1 MGKAKIAF
9 VRKNWPLMSAG
20 KANGIDYTVDV
31 IKDAYDKT
39 VWDRKTLSI
48 FLDHR
53 PYEAATWVGEVKNPH
68 IEGDS
73 LKGDIYIYDP
83 VLVNKLEAGA
93 KFGISPELEGRE
105 ENGEMREM
113 RFLNF
118 NVVFEPAVKTTY
130 LNKDGKEVRTNYI
143 NQKFFL
149 SAQSEKEVLIEQ
161 VVDPAM
167 ARFCFVDSDGNLCR
181 WYPQNGRIL
190 NMQDEEKKEGNDV
203 KEETKTEEASKEEPK
218 QESSQEST
226 QELSEIK
233 EMLKRVLEENKAIK
247 EELKK
252 KKDKYPEEKKEDYPA
267 PEELA
272 KKKKEKY
279 PKEKYPEYPKME
291 EENRQKLGED
301 LPEDIIE
308 ALREVNSEYTD
319 FVKEYIK
326 EHKGEGSVAEL
337 MKKAAKEWKAK
348 QKEKEQE
355 ETKKSLQ
362 ENRKTVPQAGE
373 TQKLSEVQFEELD
386 AELAKFLLEQQATL
400 SER

>member
-1 MGKAKIAF
+1 MGESKKVF

-20 KANGIDYTVDV
+20 KANGIYYSPDV
-31 IKDAYDKT
+31 IRKAFNDT
-39 VWDRKTLSI
+39 VWDRKTTSI

-53 PYEAATWVGEVKNPH
+53 PYEASTWVGEVKNLH
-68 IEGDS
+68 LDGED
-73 LKGDIYIYDP
+73 LRGDIYIYD
-83 VLVNKLEAGA
+83 LNTINKLEAGA

-105 ENGEMREM
+105 ENEEMKEM
-113 RFLNF
+113 KFLNF
-118 NVVFEPAVKTTY
+118 SVVFEPAVKTTY
-130 LNKDGKEVRTNYI
+130 LNKDSGGVRTNYV
-143 NQKFFL
+143 NQKYFL
-149 SAQSEKEVLIEQ
+149 SAEPEKEILIEQ

-167 ARFCFVDSDGNLCR
+167 ARFCFVDSNGNLCR
-181 WYPQNGRIL
+181 WYPQDGRIL
-190 NMQDEEKKEGNDV
+190 NMQDEEKKNGNDA
-203 KEETKTEEASKEEPK
+203 KEEAKTEEASKEEPK
-218 QESSQEST
+218 QESSQESN

-233 EMLKRVLEENKAIK
+233 AMLQKVLEENKAIK
-247 EELKK
+247 EELAKK

-267 PEELA
+267 PEEL
-272 KKKKEKY
+272 KKKK
-279 PKEKYPEYPKME
+279 KEKYPEYPKME

-301 LPEDIIE
+301 IPEDIIE

-326 EHKGEGSVAEL
+326 EHKGEGSIAEL

-348 QKEKEQE
+348 QREKEQE

-362 ENRKTVPQAGE
+362 ENRQTVPQTGE
-373 TQKLSEVQFEELD
+373 TKKLTEVQFEELD

>member
-1 MGKAKIAF
+1 MGQSKKAF

-20 KANGIDYTVDV
+20 KANGINYSPEV
-31 IKDAYDKT
+31 IKQAFDAT
-39 VWDRKTLSI
+39 VWDRKTTSI

-53 PYEAATWVGEVKNPH
+53 PYEASTWIGEVKNLH
-68 IEGDS
+68 LDGDD
-73 LKGDIYIYDP
+73 LRGDVYIYD
-83 VLVNKLEAGA
+83 VNTINKLEAGA

-105 ENGEMREM
+105 ENGEMKEM
-113 RFLNF
+113 KFLNF
-118 NVVFEPAVKTTY
+118 SVVFEPAVKTTY
-130 LNKDGKEVRTNYI
+130 LNKDSGGIRTNYI

-149 SAQSEKEVLIEQ
+149 SAESEKEILIEQ

-181 WYPQNGRIL
+181 WYPQDGRIL
-190 NMQDEEKKEGNDV
+190 NMQDEEKKDGNDV
-203 KEETKTEEASKEEPK
+203 KEEAKTEETKEESKEEPK
-218 QESSQEST
+218 QEST

-233 EMLKRVLEENKAIK
+233 EMLKRVLEENKEIK
-247 EELKK
+247 EELAKK
-252 KKDKYPEEKKEDYPA
+252 KKEKYPEEKKEDYPA
-267 PEELA
+267 PEEL
-272 KKKKEKY
+272 KKKK
-279 PKEKYPEYPKME
+279 KEKYPEYPKME
-291 EENRQKLGED
+291 EENRQKLGEE
-301 LPEDIIE
+301 LSEDIIE

-326 EHKGEGSVAEL
+326 EHKGEGSIAEL
-337 MKKAAKEWKAK
+337 MKKAAKEWKSR

-362 ENRKTVPQAGE
+362 ENRQTVPQAGE
-373 TQKLSEVQFEELD
+373 TQKLTEVQFEELD